1 MRQLISKLRT
11 WYIHSRKNEPNSSST
26 TSSNLVVEELW
37 SYNQCERYVFGRQS
51 FGGFNPVVEKNVRKG
66 IWKPF
71 YLEEGD
77 VAVES
82 SDEDEKKP
90 QSDVDVS
97 DEEMAKTYGSLI
109 GTLAKRFNKRNEKG
123 KRGNK
128 NKNFKGKGN
137 DQQKSKGKNWKK
149 DNSKEKDHNKSG
161 NRQQNQKRQR
171 DSTGSTQQ
179 SPSSK
184 RNRDNYD
191 ETDVPPQKKRKFLKP
206 TD

>member
-1 MRQLISKLRT
+1 MISKLGT
-11 WYIHSRKNEPNSSST
+11 WYIHSRKNEPNVSSA

-109 GTLAKRFNKRNEKG
+109 GTLAKRFNRRNEKG

-128 NKNFKGKGN
+128 KFKGKGK
-137 DQQKSKGKNWKK
+137 DQQKAKGNNWEKDASKGKNY
-149 DNSKEKDHNKSG
+149 KSG
-161 NRQQNQKRQR
+161 DRHQNQKRQR
-171 DSTGSTQQ
+171 DSTGSTHQ

-184 RNRDNYD
+184 RNRGNYD
-191 ETDVPPQKKRKFLKP
+191 ESDMPPQKKRKFLKP
-206 TD
+206 SD